1 MFIDTQISAFIKKMN
16 DKLSDNKLQVVNYRR
31 KKPQC

>member
-1 MFIDTQISAFIKKMN
+1 MN

-31 KKPQC
+31 KKPQCWIK